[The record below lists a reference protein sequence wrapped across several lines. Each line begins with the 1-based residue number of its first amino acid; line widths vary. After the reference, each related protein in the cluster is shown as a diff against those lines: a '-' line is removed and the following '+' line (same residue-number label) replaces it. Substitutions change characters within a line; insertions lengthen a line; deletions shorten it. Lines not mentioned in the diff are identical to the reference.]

1 MDAAMNSAGRR
12 VLNRLLE
19 APVAGGCGRSG
30 WEGAGFRTEGTE
42 RSSGAAVARTADSV
56 A

>member
-1 MDAAMNSAGRR
+1 MDAAVNSAGRR
-12 VLNRLLE
+12 DLLLE

-30 WEGAGFRTEGTE
+30 WEGAGFTTEGTE
-42 RSSGAAVARTADSV
+42 RSSGAAVARTTDSV